1 MSDISTAPQTQTTSP
16 VSSISPRY
24 KLVIFDWDGT
34 VMDSADKIV
43 NCMQIAAKQCSMP
56 IPSSDE
62 VGHIIGISLKP
73 AIKQLFAIDDDVL
86 AEQLVLA
93 YKEAFVAKDT
103 TPCPLF
109 DGAEALFDV
118 LKASGCTLAVA
129 TGKARRGLERAWRQT
144 GTADYFTASRTAD
157 EAESKPS
164 PDMLLQLIDE
174 LSIPVNEAVMIGDT
188 TYDMQMAK
196 SIGMDRIGVSYG
208 VHAQVHLEALQPK
221 LIVHSI
227 AELQHYLL
235 RE

>member
-1 MSDISTAPQTQTTSP
+1 MSDISTAPETQSSP
-16 VSSISPRY
+16 IPSISPRY

-56 IPSSDE
+56 IPSRDE

-73 AIKQLFAIDDDVL
+73 AIKQLFGIDDDAL

-109 DGAEALFDV
+109 DGAETLFNAL
-118 LKASGCTLAVA
+118 KESGCILAVA
-129 TGKARRGLERAWRQT
+129 TGKARRGLDRAWGQT
-144 GTADYFTASRTAD
+144 DTGRFFSASRTAD

-174 LSIPVNEAVMIGDT
+174 LSIPVSDAVMIGDT

-221 LIVHSI
+221 VIVHSI
-227 AELQHYLL
+227 AELQDYLL
-235 RE
+235 GK